1 MGYHLKNKMKYL
13 MKRLN
18 KRVCDFENLKDKINP
33 NKLIYNNKTEGNS
46 LKDFRD
52 YWELLELFENVR
64 NDDVNPREVLKNQI
78 N

>member
-52 YWELLELFENVR
+52 Y
-64 NDDVNPREVLKNQI
+64 
-78 N
+78 